1 MSVLGSLRETGFDAD
16 DLDWL
21 HLLVGDWQLIADLS
35 FADLVLWVDRR
46 SEPDAEPDFVGAAH
60 CRPTTGST
68 VFPVDA
74 VGERPT
80 PRHRALLLRAHT
92 EGATVIAD
100 DDGTQFA
107 RADVVPVTRAGRVIA
122 VLTRHT
128 DPSKRSG
135 VSRLERNYRA
145 CAASLLD
152 MVGEGSFPHPELPS
166 RAKRGEPRVGDGL
179 LLLNREGRIRYAS
192 PNGVSV
198 LYRLGS
204 EGDIEGRY
212 LADLVDEL
220 VEQHGTVDESLPLVL
235 TGRAPWR
242 SEIESGRVNISL
254 RAIPLMREG
263 NRTGAV
269 ILARDVSEIRRRERE
284 LLSRDAMIREMHHR
298 VKNNLQT
305 VSALLRLQARRVS
318 STDAKAAIEEAMRRV
333 SVIAVVHDALSQ
345 SMDESVEFDDLVDR
359 GLRLT
364 PDLSSPLVDLQLTR
378 SGSFG
383 PISAEDASPLLL
395 AVTELVTNAIEH
407 GFPVDAENPRR
418 VSGAVEV
425 RPERTGERLL
435 LRILDDG
442 VGLGEETEG
451 EAAAGGVA
459 AGEAAAAGVAAGSRV
474 RRAPADPPGNGLGT
488 QIVRT
493 LITSDLRGSIEWR
506 QRETG
511 GTEVTIDVTL
521 TPVSAA

>member
-1 MSVLGSLRETGFDAD
+1 MSVLGQLRESGFDEG
-16 DLDWL
+16 DLERL
-21 HLLVGDWQLIADLS
+21 HLLIGDWQLIADLS

-46 SEPDAEPDFVGAAH
+46 QAAGRPEDGDGPDFVAVAH

-74 VGERPT
+74 VGEKPP
-80 PRHRALLLRAHT
+80 PRHRELLVRALTA
-92 EGATVIAD
+92 GVTVIAD
-100 DDGTQFA
+100 DDGSQFA
-107 RADVVPVTRAGRVIA
+107 KADVVPVRHDGRVIA

-128 DPSKRSG
+128 EESKRSG
-135 VSRLERNYRA
+135 VSRFERNYRA

-152 MVGEGSFPHPELPS
+152 MVGEGSFPPPELPS
-166 RAKRGEPRVGDGL
+166 SAKRGEPRVGDGL

-220 VEQHGTVDESLPLVL
+220 VAQRGTVDESLPLVL

-242 SEIESGRVNISL
+242 SEIESGRASISL
-254 RAIPLMREG
+254 RSIPLMREG

-318 STDAKAAIEEAMRRV
+318 SADARSAIEEAMRRV

-364 PDLSSPLVDLQLTR
+364 PDLSSPLVDLELTR
-378 SGSFG
+378 SASFG
-383 PISAEDASPLLL
+383 PIGAEDASPLLL
-395 AVTELVTNAIEH
+395 AVTELVTNAVEH
-407 GFPVDAENPRR
+407 GFPVDGENPQP
-418 VSGAVEV
+418 VSGSVEV
-425 RPERTGERLL
+425 RPERHGNHLR

-442 VGLGEETEG
+442 AGLPTGTG
-451 EAAAGGVA
+451 
-459 AGEAAAAGVAAGSRV
+459 RT
-474 RRAPADPPGNGLGT
+474 PQTPPGNGLGT

-493 LITSDLRGSIEWR
+493 LITSDLRGSIEWHER
-506 QRETG
+506 DGG
-511 GTEVTIDVTL
+511 GTEVVIEVDL
-521 TPVSAA
+521 TPVEPRA